1 MAGSKAR
8 SRGDKAG
15 STGEKTGMS
24 NGEKAG
30 LSSGENVVEAVM
42 GASTAT
48 EEAVEPVRRQTA
60 TVEEIEDD
68 EV

>member
-1 MAGSKAR
+1 MR

-15 STGEKTGMS
+15 AAGEKTGMS

-30 LSSGENVVEAVM
+30 LGIGEDLVEAVM

-48 EEAVEPVRRQTA
+48 KETVEPVRRQTA

-68 EV
+68 EE